1 MGSEDT
7 PYLKGFAMNI
17 TVIIPSV
24 TVEKLKQSAR
34 RIKKK
39 LGLSHHE
46 ALDKV
51 AEMAGFNHWHHVIQM
66 AAKTEPVETA
76 FRSGLVYG
84 FDASEADF
92 EAEFLEEIAS
102 SVAEY
107 FAKDSLWQFYKNVD
121 AADDPELANMSDE
134 EFKEFLEEEL
144 QGLVFFRFTGNELPQ
159 TVDGAIELIREFS
172 FWNPAYVWL
181 NGTLHSTFYAPMTD
195 RDGNVV
201 GVRF

>member
-1 MGSEDT
+1 
-7 PYLKGFAMNI
+7 MNI

-24 TVEKLKQSAR
+24 TVQKLKQSAR

-39 LGLSHHE
+39 LGLSHYE

-66 AAKTEPVETA
+66 ASKTEPVETA

-102 SVAEY
+102 PVAGY
-107 FAKDSLWQFYKNVD
+107 FAKDPLWQFYKNVD
-121 AADDPELANMSDE
+121 EADDPELANMSDE

-159 TVDGAIELIREFS
+159 TVDGAIELIREYS

-181 NGTLHSTFYAPMTD
+181 NGALHSTFYAPMTD